1 MDPTT
6 AMMTTVSETYLV
18 QDSRFL
24 LLRCGAVG
32 FEFGDEPFEIFQ
44 SFSRLSII

>member
-18 QDSRFL
+18 QDSLF
-24 LLRCGAVG
+24 
-32 FEFGDEPFEIFQ
+32 
-44 SFSRLSII
+44 SFSFVAARSALSSAMNL